1 MNNETVDGQVAFIIG
16 AGPGLGLA
24 LTRCF
29 TRAGMHT
36 GIAARSGK
44 RLQSM
49 QQELQATGSMVTTY
63 ACDTTD
69 AKQVSKV
76 FGKLQN
82 DLGIPDLVVYNAGA
96 YQPARVVD
104 IDVADFESCWRVGC
118 LGGFLCG
125 REAARI
131 MLKAGRGTI
140 LFTGATA
147 SLRGGAGFANLAVG
161 KFGLRALS
169 QSMARELGPENIH
182 VAHVIIDGQIMS
194 ERYAELAGIRPA
206 DGLLEPDAIAVNY
219 LQLHK
224 QHRSAWTQEL
234 DLRPW
239 VEKF

>member
-1 MNNETVDGQVAFIIG
+1 MNEYKTTGQTAFVIG

-24 LTRCF
+24 LARCF
-29 TRAGMHT
+29 TGAGMQT
-36 GIAARSGK
+36 AIAARSGEK
-44 RLQSM
+44 LESM
-49 QQELQATGSMVTTY
+49 RQQLSAGGGNVKTYTCDATDEADVIR
-63 ACDTTD
+63 
-69 AKQVSKV
+69 V
-76 FGKLQN
+76 FQRVHS
-82 DLGIPDLVVYNAGA
+82 DLGVPDLVVYNAGA
-96 YQPARVVD
+96 FEPARVVD
-104 IDVADFESCWRVGC
+104 IEAGDFERCWRIGC

-125 REAARI
+125 REAARM
-131 MLKAGRGTI
+131 MLKAGHGTI

-182 VAHVIIDGQIMS
+182 VAHVIIDGQIQS
-194 ERYAELAGIRPA
+194 ERYAELAGKRPE
-206 DGLLEPDAIAVNY
+206 DGLLNPDAIAMNY
-219 LQLHK
+219 LQLHR